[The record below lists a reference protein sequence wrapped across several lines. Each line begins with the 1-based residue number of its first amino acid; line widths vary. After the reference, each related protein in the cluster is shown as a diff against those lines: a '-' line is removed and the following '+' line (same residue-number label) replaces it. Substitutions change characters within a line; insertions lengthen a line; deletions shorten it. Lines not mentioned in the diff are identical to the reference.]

1 MRKASLWRVLPLLAA
16 TSLSTPATAQSSA
29 PAPVASPAQADTRP
43 DVIVILFDDVG
54 FSDFGAFGSEIRTP
68 TIDALAQA
76 GLRFN
81 HFDTRAICGA
91 SRAALLTGRNNQ
103 SVGMEDLPSHAKALY
118 PHDNSKFQ
126 GGLVLR
132 AQTVAEALKAG
143 GYNTYALGKW
153 HLTPGFVGGPGDDGA
168 LKETWPRQRGFD
180 HYYGY
185 MGGWTDQWHPKLVD
199 EDTPIAAP
207 ETKGYNLTVD
217 LVDHAIADLK
227 AGKASGKPSFLYLA
241 LGTAHAPIQAPKSYI
256 DRVGNRYA
264 GGWDRLRE
272 TRFARQ
278 KQVGIIP
285 ADAVLT
291 ERSSAD
297 PAWSSLSPDQQR
309 LYAHSMAVYAAFIEQ
324 TDSELA
330 RLIAYLKQSGRY
342 DNTLIILASD
352 NGAAAEGDA
361 DGGFWTPYHDKASL
375 AERLAHLDEMGS
387 PGTQPIYQRPW
398 AWAGNTP
405 FRRYKVWPYAGGTRD
420 PLVISWPRGIQDAGG
435 IRSQPVDIIDLAPTI
450 LDVAGAQFADTVNG
464 EKQIPVA
471 GASVRA
477 SFASADA
484 KAGRP
489 VQFFELRGSR
499 AIRSGQWKAVAV
511 HDKGKPFEQEHWELF
526 DTSRDFSESTD
537 VSAQYPDKVAGLQA
551 LWWQE
556 ASKYADPPLAYG
568 PPGGGHPQGI
578 DRP

>member
-1 MRKASLWRVLPLLAA
+1 MRKASLWGVLPLLAA
-16 TSLSTPATAQSSA
+16 TSLSTPVAAQSSA
-29 PAPVASPAQADTRP
+29 PPSAVTPAKADTRP

-68 TIDALAQA
+68 TIDSLAQA

-81 HFDTRAICGA
+81 RFDTRAICGA

-103 SVGMEDLPSHAKALY
+103 TVGMEDLPSHATALY
-118 PHDNSKFQ
+118 PHDSSKFQ

-153 HLTPGFVGGPGDDGA
+153 HLTPGFVGGPGDDGS

-199 EDTPIAAP
+199 ENTPIAAP

-227 AGKASGKPSFLYLA
+227 AGKASGKPTFLYLA
-241 LGTAHAPIQAPKSYI
+241 FGTAHAPIQAPKAYI

-264 GGWDRLRE
+264 GGWDKLRE

-278 KQVGIIP
+278 KQLGIIP
-285 ADAVLT
+285 ADTVLT
-291 ERSSAD
+291 ERSPAD

-309 LYAHSMAVYAAFIEQ
+309 LYARSMAVYAAFIEQ
-324 TDSELA
+324 TDEQLG

-342 DNTLIILASD
+342 DNTLIILTSD

-361 DGGFWTPYHDKASL
+361 DGGFWTPYHDKASM
-375 AERLAHLDEMGS
+375 AERLAHLDEMGA

-405 FRRYKVWPYAGGTRD
+405 FRRYKVWPYAGGVRD
-420 PLVISWPRGIQDAGG
+420 PLVISWPAGVKDAGG

-450 LDVAGAQFADTVNG
+450 LDVAGAKFADTVEG
-464 EKQIPVA
+464 VQQIPVA
-471 GASVRA
+471 GTSIRT

-489 VQFFELRGSR
+489 VQFFELRGTR

-511 HDKGKPFEQEHWELF
+511 HDKGRPFEQEHWELF
-526 DTSRDFSESTD
+526 DTSKDYSESTD
-537 VSAQYPDKVAGLQA
+537 VSAQYPDKVAELQA

-568 PPGGGHPQGI
+568 PPGGRPQGI